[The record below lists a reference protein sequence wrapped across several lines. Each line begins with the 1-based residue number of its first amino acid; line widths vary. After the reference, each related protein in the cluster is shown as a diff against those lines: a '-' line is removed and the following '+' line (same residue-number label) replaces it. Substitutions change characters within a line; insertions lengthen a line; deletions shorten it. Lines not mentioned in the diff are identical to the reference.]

1 MNIDKRAKLDFNVL
15 VQSLAIIFL
24 ITTEISADSN
34 TPKNPAPT
42 QTNPKTSAPAPTK
55 QRPQISEG
63 SKPSNPNP
71 PKDKANNPP
80 VSIPEVVKPK
90 PIPLPKKPNNP
101 PVSIPEV
108 VKPKPI
114 PIPKKPIDPPV
125 SVPEVV
131 KPKPTP
137 VPAKPANPPVSIP
150 EVVKPKPMP
159 LPAKPA
165 NPPVSIPEVVKPIPK
180 PIPVPSKP
188 ANPPVSIPEVV
199 KPKPI
204 PLPKKPNDPP
214 VSIPEVVKPTPTPV
228 PLRRPIVSDK
238 KPLPPVEAI
247 KAPIQEPPSRYT
259 TFKDS
264 NNRRNIP
271 NNQNYY
277 HQQTVRDFYEH
288 TRKYPQPISRN
299 QGNTNNFN
307 TYSWVNN
314 NRYFY
319 GYNYRNYNYITCY
332 DRFNNRFSFITVPNE
347 NLTYP
352 VVIQPYPPVMIQPY
366 PVNYYQAFD
375 TTGFLSPILMLL
387 RITQGNYIW

>member
-1 MNIDKRAKLDFNVL
+1 MNIVKRAKLDFMIL
-15 VQSLAIIFL
+15 AQSVAIIFL
-24 ITTEISADSN
+24 ITTETSADTN
-34 TPKNPAPT
+34 TPKNPSPT
-42 QTNPKTSAPAPTK
+42 QPNPKNSAVTPTK
-55 QRPQISEG
+55 QRPPISEG

-71 PKDKANNPP
+71 PKDKSNNPP
-80 VSIPEVVKPK
+80 VSVPEVVKPV
-90 PIPLPKKPNNP
+90 PMPMPTKPNN
-101 PVSIPEV
+101 
-108 VKPKPI
+108 
-114 PIPKKPIDPPV
+114 PPV

-150 EVVKPKPMP
+150 EVVKPKPIP
-159 LPAKPA
+159 VPAKPA
-165 NPPVSIPEVVKPIPK
+165 NPPVSIPEVVKPK
-180 PIPVPSKP
+180 PLPLPTKP
-188 ANPPVSIPEVV
+188 AN
-199 KPKPI
+199 
-204 PLPKKPNDPP
+204 PP

-259 TFKDS
+259 TFIDS

-288 TRKYPQPISRN
+288 TRKYPAPLLTN
-299 QGNTNNFN
+299 QGYVNNYN
-307 TYSWVNN
+307 GYSWVNN
-314 NRYFY
+314 NRYFR
-319 GYNYRNYNYITCY
+319 GYNYRNYTYITCY
-332 DRFNNRFSFITVPNE
+332 DRFNNRFSIIAVPVE
-347 NLTYP
+347 NLSNP
-352 VVIQPYPPVMIQPY
+352 IVAQPY

>member
-1 MNIDKRAKLDFNVL
+1 MKLDKRAKLDFSIL
-15 VQSLAIIFL
+15 VQALAIIFL
-24 ITTEISADSN
+24 ITAEISADSN
-34 TPKNPAPT
+34 TPKKPAPT
-42 QTNPKTSAPAPTK
+42 QPNPKNSAVTPPKNRT
-55 QRPQISEG
+55 PISEG
-63 SKPSNPNP
+63 SKPSNPTP
-71 PKDKANNPP
+71 PKDKPNNPP

-90 PIPLPKKPNNP
+90 PIPLPKKP
-101 PVSIPEV
+101 
-108 VKPKPI
+108 
-114 PIPKKPIDPPV
+114 ID
-125 SVPEVV
+125 
-131 KPKPTP
+131 
-137 VPAKPANPPVSIP
+137 
-150 EVVKPKPMP
+150 
-159 LPAKPA
+159 
-165 NPPVSIPEVVKPIPK
+165 
-180 PIPVPSKP
+180 
-188 ANPPVSIPEVV
+188 PPVSIPEVV

-204 PLPKKPNDPP
+204 PLPAKPTNPP
-214 VSIPEVVKPTPTPV
+214 VSVPEVVKPTPTPVPAKPANPPASIPEVVKPTPTPV
-228 PLRRPIVSDK
+228 PLRRPIVSDR
-238 KPLPPVEAI
+238 KPLPPTGAT
-247 KAPIQEPPSRYT
+247 KAPIQEPPPRYT
-259 TFKDS
+259 TFVES

-271 NNQNYY
+271 NNQTNY

-299 QGNTNNFN
+299 QGYNNNFN

-387 RITQGNYIW
+387 RITQGNYTW

>member
-1 MNIDKRAKLDFNVL
+1 MNIRKRAKLDFSIL

-24 ITTEISADSN
+24 ITAEISAESN
-34 TPKNPAPT
+34 TPKKPAPT
-42 QTNPKTSAPAPTK
+42 QPNQKTSVVTPTK
-55 QRPQISEG
+55 NRPPISEG
-63 SKPSNPNP
+63 SKPSNPIP
-71 PKDKANNPP
+71 AKD
-80 VSIPEVVKPK
+80 
-90 PIPLPKKPNNP
+90 KPNNP

-108 VKPKPI
+108 VKPKPM
-114 PIPKKPIDPPV
+114 PL
-125 SVPEVV
+125 
-131 KPKPTP
+131 
-137 VPAKPANPPVSIP
+137 PAKPANPPVSIP

-165 NPPVSIPEVVKPIPK
+165 NPPVSIPEVVKPKPMPLPKKPNNPPVSIPEVVKPK
-180 PIPVPSKP
+180 PMPIPTKPANPPVAIPEAAKPTPIPLPKKP

-199 KPKPI
+199 KP
-204 PLPKKPNDPP
+204 
-214 VSIPEVVKPTPTPV
+214 TPV
-228 PLRRPIVSDK
+228 PFPLRKALVSDR
-238 KPLPPVEAI
+238 KPLPPTGVT
-247 KAPIQEPPSRYT
+247 KAPIQEAQRYT
-259 TFKDS
+259 TYSDR
-264 NNRRNIP
+264 NNQRNAL

-299 QGNTNNFN
+299 QGYTNNFN

-332 DRFNNRFSFITVPNE
+332 DRFNNRFSIITIPND
-347 NLTYP
+347 NQNYP
-352 VVIQPYPPVMIQPY
+352 VVIQPYPPVIIQPY
-366 PVNYYQAFD
+366 PIGYYQTFD

>member
-1 MNIDKRAKLDFNVL
+1 MKLDKRAKLDFSIL
-15 VQSLAIIFL
+15 VQALAIIFL
-24 ITTEISADSN
+24 ITAEISADSN
-34 TPKNPAPT
+34 TPKKPAPT
-42 QTNPKTSAPAPTK
+42 QPNPKNSAVTPPKNRT
-55 QRPQISEG
+55 PISEG
-63 SKPSNPNP
+63 SKPSNPTP
-71 PKDKANNPP
+71 PKDKPNNPP

-90 PIPLPKKPNNP
+90 PIPLPAKPANP
-101 PVSIPEV
+101 PASIPEV
-108 VKPKPI
+108 VKPKPT
-114 PIPKKPIDPPV
+114 PLPAKPTNPPV

-131 KPKPTP
+131 KPTPTP
-137 VPAKPANPPVSIP
+137 VPAKPANPP
-150 EVVKPKPMP
+150 
-159 LPAKPA
+159 A
-165 NPPVSIPEVVKPIPK
+165 
-180 PIPVPSKP
+180 
-188 ANPPVSIPEVV
+188 
-199 KPKPI
+199 
-204 PLPKKPNDPP
+204 
-214 VSIPEVVKPTPTPV
+214 SIPEVVKPTPTPV
-228 PLRRPIVSDK
+228 PLRRPIVSDR
-238 KPLPPVEAI
+238 KPLPPTGAT
-247 KAPIQEPPSRYT
+247 KAPIQEPPPRYT
-259 TFKDS
+259 TFVES

-271 NNQNYY
+271 NNQTNY

-299 QGNTNNFN
+299 QGYNNNFN

-387 RITQGNYIW
+387 RITQGNYTW

>member
-1 MNIDKRAKLDFNVL
+1 MKLLHPTKFILSIL
-15 VQSLAIIFL
+15 VPSIGIIFAL
-24 ITTEISADSN
+24 TNEASGDSN
-34 TPKNPAPT
+34 SPKRTRQT
-42 QTNPKTSAPAPTK
+42 QTNPKSSAVEPVKIRPTI
-55 QRPQISEG
+55 PENT
-63 SKPSNPNP
+63 KPSNPTP
-71 PKDKANNPP
+71 PKDKPNNPTVSVPEVVKPKPIPLPKKPIDPP

-90 PIPLPKKPNNP
+90 PIPLPA
-101 PVSIPEV
+101 
-108 VKPKPI
+108 KPI
-114 PIPKKPIDPPV
+114 
-125 SVPEVV
+125 
-131 KPKPTP
+131 T
-137 VPAKPANPPVSIP
+137 
-150 EVVKPKPMP
+150 
-159 LPAKPA
+159 
-165 NPPVSIPEVVKPIPK
+165 
-180 PIPVPSKP
+180 
-188 ANPPVSIPEVV
+188 PPVSIPEVV

-204 PLPKKPNDPP
+204 PLPAKPANPP
-214 VSIPEVVKPTPTPV
+214 VSVPEVVKPTPTPVPAKPANPPASIPEVVKPTPTPV
-228 PLRRPIVSDK
+228 PLRRPIVSDR
-238 KPLPPVEAI
+238 KPLPPTGAT
-247 KAPIQEPPSRYT
+247 KAPIQEPPPRYT
-259 TFKDS
+259 TFVES

-271 NNQNYY
+271 NNQTNY

-299 QGNTNNFN
+299 QGYNNNFN

-387 RITQGNYIW
+387 RITQGNYTW